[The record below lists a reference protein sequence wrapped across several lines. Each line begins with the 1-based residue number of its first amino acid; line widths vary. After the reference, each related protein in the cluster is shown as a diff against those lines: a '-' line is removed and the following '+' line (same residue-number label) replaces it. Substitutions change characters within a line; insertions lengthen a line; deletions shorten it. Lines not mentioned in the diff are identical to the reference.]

1 MRFDRILAFA
11 QVLTFGITAITSVPL
26 FVLYI
31 KNMAETPIF
40 IHLHVWFGV
49 AFTIVAI
56 IKISDRKRVLL
67 RQLGLHVDRKNKNA
81 PQE

>member
-11 QVLTFGITAITSVPL
+11 QVLTFAITTITSVPL